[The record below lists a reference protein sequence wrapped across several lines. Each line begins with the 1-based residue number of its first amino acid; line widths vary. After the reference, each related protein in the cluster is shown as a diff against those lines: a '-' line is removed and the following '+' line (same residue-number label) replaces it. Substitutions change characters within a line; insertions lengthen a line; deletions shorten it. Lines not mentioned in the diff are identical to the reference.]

1 MIYIYT
7 VYDIYIYNIYD
18 YIWVKSTFFI
28 LFAVFLQPLTRRQM
42 PGLPRRGPAVLASL
56 AFLAAEAFL
65 TSAKKK
71 GRELTRWF

>member
-1 MIYIYT
+1 MGK
-7 VYDIYIYNIYD
+7 VH
-18 YIWVKSTFFI
+18 FFI

-65 TSAKKK
+65 TSTVKRSVVDPVVINPPMDRCI
-71 GRELTRWF
+71 GL